1 MGSKVKKY
9 SKVKIVCPIF
19 LFLVAIVCASMPTAS
34 KTQNPMKASWNGRYQ
49 HVSRAFELL
58 LKKFDVDSVAV
69 DIIRTD
75 PAEKSETVASF
86 FAVLLTRQVKSLSET
101 ELESLVKAIQ
111 RKEGWREG
119 KIVEIP
125 FRQTSKKTISA
136 VRKNKKGTIIQY
148 YVDSL
153 GWLSKAE
160 AISLFSMCLLP
171 RM

>member
-86 FAVLLTRQVKSLSET
+86 FAVLKDDVVVFQDRHEPACRMELKKVNDGIVVSDFCGGTGEDVGLYRPIPKSE
-101 ELESLVKAIQ
+101 
-111 RKEGWREG
+111 
-119 KIVEIP
+119 
-125 FRQTSKKTISA
+125 SKK
-136 VRKNKKGTIIQY
+136 
-148 YVDSL
+148 
-153 GWLSKAE
+153 
-160 AISLFSMCLLP
+160 
-171 RM
+171 